1 MSLPFDVVIP
11 FGPKDDDIIQRCV
24 NSVLLNVVGVRYV
37 FVIAYEG
44 NTRDLSNCIILNETS
59 FPFKRADVV
68 ARTSEERAG
77 WYIQQLI
84 KLYAPLLIS
93 NITENILAVD
103 ADTVFYKRTRFID
116 NGKFLFDK
124 VVCMPHAP
132 YFEHMKRLHPSF
144 TQWKPKTSGITNL
157 MIFNRKILV
166 EMMAKVE
173 DLHKNDFWE
182 VFLNTIAEKKGS
194 GASEY
199 EIYFNYMMN
208 FKSEVARVRPLQWNN
223 DGQRAVLDT
232 QRGDW
237 NYVSYP
243 WYIQKKKAMY

>member
-1 MSLPFDVVIP
+1 MSVSFDVVIP

-24 NSVLLNVVGVRYV
+24 NSVLTHVVGVRYV
-37 FVIAYEG
+37 FVIAHEK
-44 NTRDLSNCIILNETS
+44 NTMDISNCIILKEES

-68 ARTSEERAG
+68 EKTSEERAG

-84 KLYAPLLIS
+84 KFYAPLLVS
-93 NITENILAVD
+93 NITENVLIVD
-103 ADTVFYKRTRFID
+103 ADTVFYKRTRFIE

-124 VVCMPHAP
+124 VVAPTHQP
-132 YFEHMKRLHPSF
+132 YFDHMKRLHPTF
-144 TQWKPKTSGITNL
+144 TVWKPLTSAITNT
-157 MIFNRKILV
+157 MIFNKKIVIEL
-166 EMMAKVE
+166 MTKVE
-173 DLHKNDFWE
+173 DFHKKDFWLA
-182 VFLNTIAEKKGS
+182 FLDCITEKTKS

-208 FKSEVARVRPLQWNN
+208 VKTDQTRVSPLQWNN
-223 DGQRAVLDT
+223 NGQRSIV

-243 WYIQKKKAMY
+243 WYSQKPKNVFG